1 MGCTTSRT
9 VGSRPI
15 RFDEAKVRAR
25 LQEALRSMS
34 DTQAALAIGLPT
46 ISKGSLTLESLP
58 QSLQD
63 LHHGIPDSLASAP
76 MRLLKIACILNSS
89 APTCFEDVSSE
100 HYEEIPYSKV
110 TDSIFQRTVCLSWR
124 WHKSKPTSK
133 QDGFSPMSEHQWEE
147 LRAILQEAVKQ
158 GMEYVWVDWSCV
170 QQYTGDSMV
179 EIQRSRLYYMRSGAL
194 AVVSDFASIP
204 DSGPIKVILVKV
216 LRMLQKAVDDDK
228 AGDNSLAE
236 QALVKILEVVLEKRI
251 VASLEY
257 FGRAWTLAG

>member
-1 MGCTTSRT
+1 
-9 VGSRPI
+9 
-15 RFDEAKVRAR
+15 
-25 LQEALRSMS
+25 
-34 DTQAALAIGLPT
+34 
-46 ISKGSLTLESLP
+46 
-58 QSLQD
+58 
-63 LHHGIPDSLASAP
+63 
-76 MRLLKIACILNSS
+76 
-89 APTCFEDVSSE
+89 
-100 HYEEIPYSKV
+100 
-110 TDSIFQRTVCLSWR
+110 
-124 WHKSKPTSK
+124 
-133 QDGFSPMSEHQWEE
+133 MSEHQWEE